1 MLAAITAVLSRRSG
15 LGGSMGAFCKG
26 TSGRSIPEIIQA
38 LISRSFLMDPAVTV
52 FREPIS

>member
-26 TSGRSIPEIIQA
+26 TSGRSIPEIIQG
-38 LISRSFLMDPAVTV
+38 LISCSFPINPAETV
-52 FREPIS
+52 LGESIS

>member
-15 LGGSMGAFCKG
+15 LVGSMGAFCKAA
-26 TSGRSIPEIIQA
+26 SGRLIPEIIQA
-38 LISRSFLMDPAVTV
+38 LISRSFRTDPAETV

>member
-15 LGGSMGAFCKG
+15 LIGSMGAFCKG

-38 LISRSFLMDPAVTV
+38 LFSCAFPMDPAETV

>member
-26 TSGRSIPEIIQA
+26 ASGRSISEIIKG
-38 LISRSFLMDPAVTV
+38 LISCSFPMDPAETV

>member
-26 TSGRSIPEIIQA
+26 ASDRLIPEIIQA

-52 FREPIS
+52 LGESLS